1 MSENLAAIC
10 PKCSTE
16 MIFATSLPHP
26 RAPATMR
33 RTTFVCYGCNQT
45 RSYSLSVDMADA
57 YAATCEAGGRTVD
70 GDDPLDSSGAP

>member
-1 MSENLAAIC
+1 MSEILAAAC

-16 MIFATSLPHP
+16 MIFVTSLPHP

-45 RSYSLSVDMADA
+45 RGYSLSVEMAEA
-57 YAATCEAGGRTVD
+57 YAAACEAGGRTLA
-70 GDDPLDSSGAP
+70 GDDPLDSLVAP